1 MVSGVMCLGRY
12 DLGVAQMWKG
22 SFKKKMFRVDHL
34 GLSQTSDPKMNWFI
48 IILPTE
54 RATLEGKPM

>member
-1 MVSGVMCLGRY
+1 
-12 DLGVAQMWKG
+12 MWKG
-22 SFKKKMFRVDHL
+22 SFKKKLFRVDHL